1 MIYKIIIRPIAI
13 KFIEKQNKNQRLR
26 LYKAIY
32 NIPKG
37 DIKKWQAAKMIIDF
51 EFGNYRIIYTL
62 NKEELIVLVTKVNNR
77 GQIYK

>member
-37 DIKKWQAAKMIIDF
+37 DIKKWQVAKMIIDF